1 MRVLV
6 VEDSDIVR
14 THMVGVLRAS
24 PGIEVVGE
32 ARDGKTGVELC
43 QRLRPDVVT
52 LDMMMPG
59 MNGLQATEHIMAHC
73 PTPILIVSASANRGA
88 LFRTYDALQAG
99 AVEVMEK
106 PTGLETPGAWEEK
119 LVRTLRLVSRIAVIT
134 HPKGRLERRSEALES
149 EVAPTG
155 GAMRYRL
162 VVVGASTG
170 GPTALAEVF
179 RVLPAD
185 FPLPLLFVL
194 HIGEPFAQSYAEW
207 LQTRVRLPVRMARD
221 GEPLPPRGKG
231 VVLMAPAG
239 RHLTL
244 RAGTLQLS
252 DGPERHGCRPS
263 VDTLFESCA
272 RELGRHSLGVLLTGM
287 GRDGAAGMLAIR
299 QAGGVTLAQDQ
310 ATSVVYGMPKEAV
323 AVGGASRVLP
333 LNALGAAVNALVS
346 GQELPAAG

>member
-14 THMVGVLRAS
+14 THMVSVLRAA
-24 PGIEVVGE
+24 PGVEVVGE
-32 ARDGKTGVELC
+32 ARDGRTGVELC

-106 PTGLETPGAWEEK
+106 PTGLEPPGEWEDR
-119 LVRTLRLVSRIAVIT
+119 LVGTLRLVARVRVIT
-134 HPKGRLERRSEALES
+134 HPKGKHPERHR
-149 EVAPTG
+149 PDG
-155 GAMRYRL
+155 GAAEAREGRGPYRL

-170 GPTALAEVF
+170 GPTALSEVF
-179 RVLPAD
+179 RVLPPD
-185 FPLPLLFVL
+185 FPLPIVFVL

-207 LQTRVRLPVRMARD
+207 LQTRVRLPVRMVRD
-221 GEPLPPRGKG
+221 QEPLPPRGQG
-231 VVLMAPAG
+231 QILMAPAG
-239 RHLTL
+239 RHLVL
-244 RAGTLQLS
+244 SAGRLVQN

-263 VDTLFESCA
+263 VDVLFESVA
-272 RELGRHSLGVLLTGM
+272 RQAGHRTLGVLLTGM
-287 GRDGAAGMLAIR
+287 GRDGASGMLAIR
-299 QAGGVTLAQDQ
+299 QAGGFTFAQDKES
-310 ATSVVYGMPKEAV
+310 SVVFGMPREA
-323 AVGGASRVLP
+323 AAIGGASRVIP
-333 LNALGAAVNALVS
+333 LSGMGAALYDIAT
-346 GQELPAAG
+346 GQLASD